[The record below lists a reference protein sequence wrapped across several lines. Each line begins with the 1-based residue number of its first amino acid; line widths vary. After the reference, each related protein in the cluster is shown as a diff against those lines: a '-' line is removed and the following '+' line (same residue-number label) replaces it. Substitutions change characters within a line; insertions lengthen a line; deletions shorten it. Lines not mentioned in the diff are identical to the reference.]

1 MSIYKKLLQIQTAI
15 TSLSKDKDTASTY
28 NPKGYKYVTGDKII
42 GVIKPLMNEL
52 GLILKPEVISMTNTP
67 ITYLTS
73 KGQEKTEVLCEM
85 NMKFTWIDTETGE
98 KDENLWGATGMN
110 DFDKSSGSAMTYGH
124 RYFLLKYFSIST
136 DEDDV
141 DANVREYLPKPATP
155 TPATP
160 TPAPQQQEK
169 PWITPEKAL
178 EAAEWMVKDGKG
190 IEDVK
195 KKYRISKV
203 NEELINKK
211 VAELKEQK
219 A

>member
-15 TSLSKDKDTASTY
+15 TSLSKDKDTTSTY

-52 GLILKPEVISMTNTP
+52 GLILKPEVLSMTNTP

-73 KGQEKTEVLCEM
+73 KGQEKTEVLCEI
-85 NMKFTWIDTETGE
+85 NMRFTWIDTETGE

-110 DFDKSSGSAMTYGH
+110 DFDKGFGSASTYGS
-124 RYFLLKYFSIST
+124 RYFLLKYFLIST

-141 DANVREYLPKPATP
+141 DANVRDYLPKPATQ

-160 TPAPQQQEK
+160 NPTPQQQEK
-169 PWITPEKAL
+169 PWITPKQAEA
-178 EAAEWMVKDGKG
+178 AAEWMVKDGKG

-211 VAELKEQK
+211 VVELKAK
-219 A
+219 